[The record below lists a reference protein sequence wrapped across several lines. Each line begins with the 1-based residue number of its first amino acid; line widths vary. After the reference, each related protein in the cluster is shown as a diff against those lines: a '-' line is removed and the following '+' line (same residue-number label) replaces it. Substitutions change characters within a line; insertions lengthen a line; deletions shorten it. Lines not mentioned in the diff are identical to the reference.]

1 MTTVVRDAFYDDQ
14 NNEVTYQSFDTPWP
28 KGKTPFCTVV
38 HEGFFMT
45 LMTPESE
52 ELKLLSSK
60 QTIEQGVILF
70 ASLLGL
76 REAASDI

>member
-1 MTTVVRDAFYDDQ
+1 MYVYDVFYDDQ
-14 NNEVTYQSFDTPWP
+14 NNEVTYQSFATPWP
-28 KGKTPFCTVV
+28 KGKTPFCAVV

-45 LMTPESE
+45 LMTPKGE
-52 ELKLLSSK
+52 ELKLISSE

-76 REAASDI
+76 REAAK